1 METRLGIDVRKQ
13 IKIVIAAVVGLATL
27 VVGVPIAASFI
38 APGIVYKTDPDKIT
52 SITQFHVLKDG
63 SLYKIRF
70 SLSDKD
76 NSGIVTSDANVSFT
90 AKTNNNNNTSS
101 YILYR
106 KDFSIKSEQFQTY
119 AIVLTGAPIVAY
131 TWQLNATDLQA
142 QPGQFP
148 MAYLNVTLPNGRMLN
163 ASTSYF

>member
-13 IKIVIAAVVGLATL
+13 IKIVIAAVVGLTTL

-38 APGIVYKTDPDKIT
+38 APGTVYKTDPDKIT

-63 SLYKIRF
+63 SFYKIRF

-76 NSGIVTSDANVSFT
+76 NSGVVTSDANVSFT
-90 AKTNNNNNTSS
+90 AKTNNNNTSS
-101 YILYR
+101 HILYR

>member
-70 SLSDKD
+70 SL
-76 NSGIVTSDANVSFT
+76 
-90 AKTNNNNNTSS
+90 
-101 YILYR
+101 
-106 KDFSIKSEQFQTY
+106 
-119 AIVLTGAPIVAY
+119 
-131 TWQLNATDLQA
+131 
-142 QPGQFP
+142 
-148 MAYLNVTLPNGRMLN
+148 
-163 ASTSYF
+163 

>member
-1 METRLGIDVRKQ
+1 
-13 IKIVIAAVVGLATL
+13 
-27 VVGVPIAASFI
+27 
-38 APGIVYKTDPDKIT
+38 
-52 SITQFHVLKDG
+52 VLKDG

-90 AKTNNNNNTSS
+90 AKTNNNNNYTSS
-101 YILYR
+101 HVLYR